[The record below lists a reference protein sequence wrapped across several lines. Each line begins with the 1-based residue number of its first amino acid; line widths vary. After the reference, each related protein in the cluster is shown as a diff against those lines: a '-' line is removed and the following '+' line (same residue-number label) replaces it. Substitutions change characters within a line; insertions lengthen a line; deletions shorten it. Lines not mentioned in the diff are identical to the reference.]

1 MLSAQARKKIE
12 ALKTEYET
20 NLSALI
26 PALHVAQGD
35 QGWLSP
41 EIQAEVAT
49 LLEITP
55 QAVREVVTFYT
66 MFHQKPVGKF
76 LLQVCRNLS
85 CCLHGGHRLQRQI
98 EERLGIQDGETTQD
112 GRFTLMSVE
121 CSVPADGAGPHGERP
136 LPRKR
141 HAAGDRPPPHG
152 AEVAAWTPPR

>member
-1 MLSAQARKKIE
+1 MLSAEARKKIE
-12 ALKTEYET
+12 AIKTEYET

-35 QGWLSP
+35 QGWLSG
-41 EIQAEVAT
+41 ETQAEVAT

-55 QAVREVVTFYT
+55 QAVLEVVSFYT

-98 EERLGIQDGETTQD
+98 EERLGIRDGETTQD
-112 GRFTLMSVE
+112 GCFTLVSVE
-121 CSVPADGAGPHGERP
+121 CLGSCGTAPVVMVNERYHENVTP
-136 LPRKR
+136 QEM
-141 HAAGDRPPPHG
+141 DRLLT
-152 AEVAAWTPPR
+152 ELK